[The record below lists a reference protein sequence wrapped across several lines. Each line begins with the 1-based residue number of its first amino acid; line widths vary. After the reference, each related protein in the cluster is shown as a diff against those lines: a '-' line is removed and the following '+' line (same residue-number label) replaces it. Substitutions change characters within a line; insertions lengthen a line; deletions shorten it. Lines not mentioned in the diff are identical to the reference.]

1 MVHEAKLH
9 QFTGQML
16 AKTLS
21 RAPVWP
27 TVLGSVG
34 ALSPSAVSWAG
45 RESLKRG
52 SIAREQQVHKSLA
65 ILKQRRPR
73 QPRGVPA
80 MRETGWKMRLFGCA
94 GIAAAIGSASPAGA
108 TASISAMFPD
118 NPPV

>member
-1 MVHEAKLH
+1 MVHEAKLN
-9 QFTGQML
+9 QFIGQML

-21 RAPVWP
+21 GAPVWP

-52 SIAREQQVHKSLA
+52 SIARKQQVHKSLA

-73 QPRGVPA
+73 AAFQQPRRSDADYLSFSRRRYRSGP
-80 MRETGWKMRLFGCA
+80 RDDDQR
-94 GIAAAIGSASPAGA
+94 S
-108 TASISAMFPD
+108 
-118 NPPV
+118 